1 VKYYISSEAPEI
13 DGCIETRTMEKKAK
27 EKSWSRAKGEETMSD
42 GRNIFCN
49 SPTLQSKSWGRL
61 SFILFALLPT
71 LQILTTFLTVRF
83 FVSNFPCLETLGMAT
98 Q

>member
-27 EKSWSRAKGEETMSD
+27 ESAGRERKEKRQCQRAA
-42 GRNIFCN
+42 IF
-49 SPTLQSKSWGRL
+49 SATLQLSKAKVGGGSAL
-61 SFILFALLPT
+61 YFSPSFPRYEFS
-71 LQILTTFLTVRF
+71 FLTFRF